1 MKNFKLIFFFVV
13 FTSAA
18 FGHELRTEETISF
31 SYDNNFQTKYF
42 TTSDGIK
49 LRYLSSGQGLTLI
62 IQPGWMMPADIFKFQ
77 LNQLSS
83 SFRVIVLDPRG
94 QGLSEDSPDDNYV
107 ERRAR
112 DINEL
117 IEFEKIDSFIL
128 AGWSLGV
135 PEVLYY
141 VDKFGT
147 KKLKG
152 LVLIDGPITTE
163 PKEIQQ
169 GWKTLLH
176 DLQTNR
182 PKFEKNFISALFK
195 NKQDST
201 FIKKIKQ
208 RLSKTPINSSFVAL
222 ATHITEPKDYGSILA
237 KVDVPVLITLAIW
250 SFQLENYKQVKEN
263 TSIEIFQCGHALFV
277 DEAERF
283 NRLIIKMFSKSTNTE

>member
-1 MKNFKLIFFFVV
+1 MKNFGLIFFFVF
-13 FTSAA
+13 FTFTA
-18 FGHELRTEETISF
+18 FGHQWRTEETISF
-31 SYDNNFQTKYF
+31 SHDNSFQTKYF

-49 LRYLSSGQGLTLI
+49 LRYLSSGKGPTLI

-77 LNQLSS
+77 LDQLESY
-83 SFRVIVLDPRG
+83 FRVIVLDPRG
-94 QGLSEDSPDDNYV
+94 QGLSGDSPENNYV

-112 DINEL
+112 DIDEL

-141 VDKFGT
+141 VDKFRT

-163 PKEIQQ
+163 PKEVQQ
-169 GWKTLLH
+169 GWKTLVH
-176 DLQTNR
+176 NLQTNR
-182 PKFEKNFISALFK
+182 AEFEKHFISALFK
-195 NKQDST
+195 KEQDST
-201 FIKKIKQ
+201 FVKTIKQ
-208 RLSKTPINSSFVAL
+208 RLTKTPTNSSFVAL
-222 ATHITEPKDYGSILA
+222 ATHMAEPKDYSSILA

-250 SFQLENYKQVKEN
+250 TFQLENYKQVKGN
-263 TSIEIFQCGHALFV
+263 ISIETFQCGHALFV

-283 NRLIIKMFSKSTNTE
+283 NRLIIEMFSKKH

>member
-1 MKNFKLIFFFVV
+1 MKNFGLIFFFAV

-18 FGHELRTEETISF
+18 FGHQWRNEETISF
-31 SYDNNFQTKYF
+31 SDDNSIQTKYF

-49 LRYLSSGQGLTLI
+49 LHYLSSGQGPTLI

-77 LNQLSS
+77 LDQLSS
-83 SFRVIVLDPRG
+83 YFRVIVLDPRG
-94 QGLSEDSPDDNYV
+94 QGLSEDSPDNNYV

-112 DINEL
+112 DIYEL

-163 PKEIQQ
+163 PKAVQQ
-169 GWKTLLH
+169 GWKTLVH

-182 PKFEKNFISALFK
+182 SEFEKNFISALFK
-195 NKQDST
+195 NEQDSIFVKT
-201 FIKKIKQ
+201 IKQ
-208 RLSKTPINSSFVAL
+208 RLTKTPTNSSFVAL
-222 ATHITEPKDYGSILA
+222 ATHIVEPKDYSTILA
-237 KVDVPVLITLAIW
+237 KVDVPILITLAIW
-250 SFQLENYKQVKEN
+250 SFQLENYKEVKGN

-283 NRLIIKMFSKSTNTE
+283 NRLIIEMFSKKH

>member
-1 MKNFKLIFFFVV
+1 MKNFGLILFFVV

-18 FGHELRTEETISF
+18 FGHQCRNEKTISF
-31 SYDNNFQTKYF
+31 FYDNSFQTKYF

-49 LRYLSSGQGLTLI
+49 LRYLSSGQGPTLI

-77 LNQLSS
+77 LDHLLN
-83 SFRVIVLDPRG
+83 SFRIIVLDPRG
-94 QGLSEDSPDDNYV
+94 QGLSEDSPDNNYV

-112 DINEL
+112 DIDEL

-163 PKEIQQ
+163 PKEVQQ
-169 GWKTLLH
+169 GWKSLVH
-176 DLQTNR
+176 SLQTNR
-182 PKFEKNFISALFK
+182 AEFEKHFISALFK
-195 NKQDST
+195 KEQHSIFVKT
-201 FIKKIKQ
+201 IKQ
-208 RLSKTPINSSFVAL
+208 RLTKTPTNSSFVAL
-222 ATHITEPKDYGSILA
+222 ATHVVEPKDYSSILA
-237 KVDVPVLITLAIW
+237 KVDVPVLITLATW
-250 SFQLENYKQVKEN
+250 TFQLENYKQFKGNV
-263 TSIEIFQCGHALFV
+263 SIETFQCGHALFV

-283 NRLIIKMFSKSTNTE
+283 NRLIIEMFSKKH

>member
-1 MKNFKLIFFFVV
+1 MKNFGLIFFFVV

-18 FGHELRTEETISF
+18 FGHQCRNEETISI
-31 SYDNNFQTKYF
+31 SDDTSIQTKYF
-42 TTSDGIK
+42 TTSDSIK
-49 LRYLSSGQGLTLI
+49 LHYLSSGQGPTLI

-77 LNQLSS
+77 LDQLSS
-83 SFRVIVLDPRG
+83 YFRVIVLDPRG
-94 QGLSEDSPDDNYV
+94 QGLSEDSPDNNYV

-112 DINEL
+112 DIYEL

-163 PKEIQQ
+163 PKEVQE
-169 GWKTLLH
+169 GWKTLVH

-182 PKFEKNFISALFK
+182 SEFEKNFISALFK
-195 NKQDST
+195 NEQDSIFVKT
-201 FIKKIKQ
+201 IKQ
-208 RLSKTPINSSFVAL
+208 RLTKTPTNSSFVAL
-222 ATHITEPKDYGSILA
+222 ATHIVEPKDYSTILA
-237 KVDVPVLITLAIW
+237 KVDAPILITLSIW
-250 SFQLENYKQVKEN
+250 SFQLENYKEVKGN

-283 NRLIIKMFSKSTNTE
+283 NRLIIEMFSKKH

>member
-1 MKNFKLIFFFVV
+1 MKKFRIFFFLLV
-13 FTSAA
+13 FTTSA
-18 FGHELRTEETISF
+18 FGQPWRTEETISF
-31 SYDNNFQTKYF
+31 SDNNSIQTKYF
-42 TTSDGIK
+42 TTSDGVK
-49 LRYLSSGQGLTLI
+49 LRYLSSGQGTTLI

-77 LNQLSS
+77 LDHLSN
-83 SFRVIVLDPRG
+83 SFRIIVLDPRG
-94 QGLSEDSPDDNYV
+94 QGLSEDSPENNYV

-163 PKEIQQ
+163 PKEVQE
-169 GWKTLLH
+169 GWKALVH

-182 PKFEKNFISALFK
+182 AEFEKNFISALFK
-195 NKQDST
+195 NKQDSAFVET
-201 FIKKIKQ
+201 IKQ
-208 RLSKTPINSSFVAL
+208 RFIKTPTNSSFVAL
-222 ATHITEPKDYGSILA
+222 ATHVAEPKDYSNILA

-250 SFQLENYKQVKEN
+250 QFQLENYKQVKAN
-263 TSIEIFQCGHALFV
+263 MFIETFQCGHALFV

-283 NRLIIKMFSKSTNTE
+283 NRLIIEKFSKKH

>member
-1 MKNFKLIFFFVV
+1 MKNFGLIFFFLV

-18 FGHELRTEETISF
+18 LGHQWRTKETTTF
-31 SYDNNFQTKYF
+31 PDDNSFQTKYF

-49 LRYLSSGQGLTLI
+49 LRYLSSGQGPTLI

-77 LNQLSS
+77 LDQLSS
-83 SFRVIVLDPRG
+83 YFRVIVLDPRG
-94 QGLSEDSPDDNYV
+94 QGLSEDSPDNNYV
-107 ERRAR
+107 ERRSR
-112 DINEL
+112 DIYEL
-117 IEFEKIDSFIL
+117 IEFEKIDSYIL

-147 KKLKG
+147 EKLKG

-163 PKEIQQ
+163 PKEVQQ

-182 PKFEKNFISALFK
+182 LEFEKYFISALFK
-195 NKQDST
+195 NEHDST
-201 FIKKIKQ
+201 FIKTLKQ
-208 RLSKTPINSSFVAL
+208 RLSKTPTNSSFVAL
-222 ATHITEPKDYGSILA
+222 ATHIAEPRDYSSILA
-237 KVDVPVLITLAIW
+237 KVDVPILITLASW
-250 SFQLENYKQVKEN
+250 SFQLKNYKQIKGN
-263 TSIEIFQCGHALFV
+263 SSIEIFQCGHALFV

-283 NRLIIKMFSKSTNTE
+283 NRLVIEMLSKKN